1 MKKLVAA
8 LLCFLMLLSLFS
20 CRNKSIE
27 DINYNPDNST
37 SSNVSD
43 DPTTNNTSAIYD
55 SVLRVYRRIVD
66 SYPIVNQNPQA
77 LAAEFGIQDDRGNEA
92 FIRLYSSIHQ
102 FYPGRWQ
109 DDSLSPHYKL
119 KCGYAIKDIN
129 RDGVDELVLLTDDY
143 RIIAVCSLVNGI
155 PVLLG
160 NYFKEDKGSTCRN
173 WIDAEG
179 RIHVVRA
186 VVGDLYHHSISEISN
201 GQLIE
206 LCTYGHDVFRE
217 NGEVIG
223 KLYQTINEK
232 TTFITEQDINELN
245 RQYKNPLNADE
256 AANITKDS
264 AGFTFTSLYTE
275 AEIAMEMY
283 EQAIKGEIC
292 IIDEHL
298 GEIKL
303 KDCQFPN
310 DNLRLG
316 ECEILS
322 KAILDMDGDGI
333 NEYVIQSPQ
342 KNHII
347 LHYCDGKIY
356 TYAFDSC
363 NFYNLNTDGS
373 FYWLTTDG
381 ASDWYDSFQ
390 IGALTRGLSQIV
402 FDGPKLSI
410 NEIYVIKKISSDSE
424 GYEFYMDGKQLSRK
438 EFSDYDQSNHKT
450 VVIFSPLDISC
461 EYPISSEKAYELA
474 SDYWG
479 IESGTSEGAA
489 GKRYV
494 NRIIILE
501 KPNGDT
507 PSYRISWQWEEYFN
521 HVPDTYY
528 SLPAHCV
535 IMYKEVLVDAITGEC
550 ISEITNPNYDGID

>member
-1 MKKLVAA
+1 MKKIIAA
-8 LLCFLMLLSLFS
+8 LLCFLMILSLFS

-37 SSNVSD
+37 SSNASD
-43 DPTTNNTSAIYD
+43 NPTANNTSANYD

-66 SYPIVNQNPQA
+66 SYPIVNQNPRA

-160 NYFKEDKGSTCRN
+160 NFFKEDKGWTCRN

-179 RIHVVRA
+179 RIHVVRTD
-186 VVGDLYHHSISEISN
+186 GLDLYHHSISEISN

-264 AGFTFTSLYTE
+264 AGFTFTSLYNE

-283 EQAIKGEIC
+283 EAAINN
-292 IIDEHL
+292 
-298 GEIKL
+298 EIKVYETNIQEYNYL
-303 KDCQFPN
+303 ADCKTPYN
-310 DNLRLG
+310 RIPLADCERL
-316 ECEILS
+316 EY
-322 KAILDMDGDGI
+322 AYTDMDNDSI
-333 NEYVIQSPQ
+333 NELVIDCGDTLLLRYYEGTVYLYSFTFRS
-342 KNHII
+342 
-347 LHYCDGKIY
+347 LYD
-356 TYAFDSC
+356 
-363 NFYNLNTDGS
+363 LNTDGS
-373 FYWLTTDG
+373 YSWNHTGQDFEYGEKQIYFEGAELKAKELYRIVNDG
-381 ASDWYDSFQ
+381 EPNAEYYVEGKPVTQ
-390 IGALTRGLSQIV
+390 EELQKYIGDNQ
-402 FDGPKLSI
+402 K
-410 NEIYVIKKISSDSE
+410 KKI
-424 GYEFYMDGKQLSRK
+424 EFLPLEVSLQK
-438 EFSDYDQSNHKT
+438 E
-450 VVIFSPLDISC
+450 I
-461 EYPISSEKAYELA
+461 
-474 SDYWG
+474 
-479 IESGTSEGAA
+479 TSEEALQIASEYWEIEDGFTDYGTGSMWIFRIVLLDPPSSAW
-489 GKRYV
+489 GYYHIGLQKDHYGRDYNDLRVLLNSSIEHLFV
-494 NRIIILE
+494 N
-501 KPNGDT
+501 
-507 PSYRISWQWEEYFN
+507 S
-521 HVPDTYY
+521 V
-528 SLPAHCV
+528 
-535 IMYKEVLVDAITGEC
+535 TGEC
-550 ISEITNPNYDGID
+550 QEYLPVDGKG